1 MRGAVNRKW
10 CWMSKIPA
18 GIDAGR
24 KKECKT
30 VVTENGNTIKDV
42 IWSSSQEIL
51 ERKRMC
57 CDECRKAKESY

>member
-1 MRGAVNRKW
+1 MGGAVNRKW

-18 GIDAGR
+18 GIGAGR

-30 VVTENGNTIKDV
+30 VVNDKYWKGNEV
-42 IWSSSQEIL
+42 
-51 ERKRMC
+51 C

>member
-18 GIDAGR
+18 GIGAGR

-30 VVTENGNTIKDV
+30 VVTENGDTIKDGN
-42 IWSSSQEIL
+42 WSSRQGNTG
-51 ERKRMC
+51 
-57 CDECRKAKESY
+57 KETYVL